1 MERKFKDGWIYETYA
16 GRQWNDFDKDWRNGN
31 AFNTIMVWAASGV
44 DEFGYTC
51 RIYLSDNYATFD
63 YLTPGCTEKDH
74 PSIPVPE
81 ISQSQD
87 VLDNSIN
94 QKMMTTWQNREKYNS
109 YVKKLNSFHKIEDS
123 KIAILELLLST
134 YKQLSSE
141 VNIFEKQQNDRLAQ
155 LEALRIKEAEAK
167 AAAAR
172 KITITCVK
180 GKIIKKVTSAKPVC
194 PAGYKV
200 KK

>member
-1 MERKFKDGWIYETYA
+1 M
-16 GRQWNDFDKDWRNGN
+16 
-31 AFNTIMVWAASGV
+31 
-44 DEFGYTC
+44 
-51 RIYLSDNYATFD
+51 
-63 YLTPGCTEKDH
+63 
-74 PSIPVPE
+74 
-81 ISQSQD
+81 
-87 VLDNSIN
+87 
-94 QKMMTTWQNREKYNS
+94 
-109 YVKKLNSFHKIEDS
+109 NSFHKIEDS